1 MKPHR
6 ILAGVLATLGVSLA
20 SAQAQ
25 SLIAAQ
31 IAPGQNCSLITPA
44 NAAASAGT
52 ANVQH
57 DGSPLPGITPP
68 NIASGFG
75 GIPRSAQP
83 SLTASQQRILECTYR
98 LAEANADM
106 PYTLFVPASYEPG
119 KPTPLIV
126 DLHGLNITPLQQ
138 ILFDGTTDLAARYG
152 YIVVAPMG
160 YNSGPSWGAT
170 PGNPVPTAQVKPG
183 GTTTYGSGELSE
195 IDTMKVVSMIRERYA
210 IDPNRIYLMGHSM
223 GGAGVYTLGAKYND
237 LWAGLVPIAGLRG
250 IPTEEAAQAY
260 KNIPMML
267 YHGAADSIVTP
278 DTSRRSV
285 LHLQSV
291 GAPHLYVQVPGADHE
306 FWIRRG
312 AKNMERVFMF
322 FNTVSKANTIGHITP
337 EMAVAP
343 PRGAGGPP
351 GAGRGAGA
359 PPGAGGPPGARR
371 GAPPAPPPQ

>member
-1 MKPHR
+1 MKPHYV
-6 ILAGVLATLGVSLA
+6 LAGILGALGASLVP
-20 SAQAQ
+20 AQVPAPA
-25 SLIAAQ
+25 AAQ
-31 IAPGQNCSLITPA
+31 VAPGQNCKFVTPES
-44 NAAASAGT
+44 AAASAGM

-68 NIASGFG
+68 NIAAGFS

-83 SLTASQQRILECTYR
+83 PLTASQQRILECTYR

-106 PYTLFVPASYEPG
+106 PYTLFVPASYDPG
-119 KPTPLIV
+119 KPSPLIV

-210 IDPNRIYLMGHSM
+210 VDPNRIYLMGHSM

-237 LWAGLVPIAGLRG
+237 LWAGLVPMAGLRG
-250 IPTEEAAQAY
+250 IPSVDAAQAY
-260 KNIPMML
+260 KNIPMMV

-285 LHLQSV
+285 LYLQNV

-322 FNTVSKANTIGHITP
+322 FNTVSKANTIGYVTP

-343 PRGAGGPP
+343 ARGAGGPP
-351 GAGRGAGA
+351 GAGRGAGT
-359 PPGAGGPPGARR
+359 PPGAGGAGGARR
-371 GAPPAPPPQ
+371 GAGPAPPPQ